1 MKKKSVTICT
11 DGDRKRERYRVREK
25 DERDITICKDGERD
39 KNL

>member
-1 MKKKSVTICT
+1 MEIEWE
-11 DGDRKRERYRVREK
+11 RERDREK